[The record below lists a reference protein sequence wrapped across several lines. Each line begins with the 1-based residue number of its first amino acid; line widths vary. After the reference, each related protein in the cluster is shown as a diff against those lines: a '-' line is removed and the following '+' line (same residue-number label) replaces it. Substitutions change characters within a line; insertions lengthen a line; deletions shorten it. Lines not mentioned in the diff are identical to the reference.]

1 MHLEVEHIEFI
12 DRLREAAKE
21 HGVVPELLI
30 LIDNSLMF
38 DGVGNKEIVA
48 VEAEI
53 EFLQAAILAA
63 KFVNS
68 DRRGAPPDVEVIE
81 RLEGVEK

>member
-12 DRLREAAKE
+12 DRLRDAAKE
-21 HGVVPELLI
+21 HGAVAELLM

-38 DGVGNKEIVA
+38 DGAGNKEIIA
-48 VEAEI
+48 DETEI
-53 EFLQAAILAA
+53 EYLKAALLAA

-68 DRRGAPPDVEVIE
+68 DRRGAPPEAEVIK
-81 RLEGVEK
+81 RLEGGEK

>member
-1 MHLEVEHIEFI
+1 MNLEADHIEFI

-21 HGVVPELLI
+21 HGVVAELLM

-48 VEAEI
+48 DEAEI
-53 EFLQAAILAA
+53 EFLQAALLAA

-68 DRRGAPPDVEVIE
+68 DRRGAPLEVEVIE
-81 RLEGVEK
+81 RLEGGEK